1 MVDVIPAADFEMWS
15 TKEHW
20 LGIEILYSL
29 YLFMIYSKKVEL
41 TWKLSFKN
49 LSQVYLLLDLLSSYK
64 SKFEGTLREIHNEG
78 SIRCLIFFRPSAY
91 VNAASSQINI
101 EIPN

>member
-1 MVDVIPAADFEMWS
+1 MVDVLPAADFEMWS

-49 LSQVYLLLDLLSSYK
+49 LSQVYLLLDCCLRINLNS
-64 SKFEGTLREIHNEG
+64 EGTLLEIHNEG
-78 SIRCLIFFRPSAY
+78 SIRCLICFRPSPH
-91 VNAASSQINI
+91 VNAALS
-101 EIPN
+101 